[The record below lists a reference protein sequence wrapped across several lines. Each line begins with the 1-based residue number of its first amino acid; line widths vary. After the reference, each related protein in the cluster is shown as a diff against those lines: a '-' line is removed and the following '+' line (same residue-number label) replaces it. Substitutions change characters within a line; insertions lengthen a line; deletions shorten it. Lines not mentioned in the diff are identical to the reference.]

1 MGNMNMW
8 VNNISRSLKNNRT
21 EKYDYSVVGQVPN
34 KVIKA
39 NGDMDEKQ
47 LFIAKKSFLGNESP
61 IRTNLSHG
69 WKKNFNR
76 SYTSRKELPMIIVV
90 MTMLTV
96 CVHKISVWLQ
106 CFYDFRRYCFSNF
119 RRFI

>member
-47 LFIAKKSFLGNESP
+47 LFIAKK
-61 IRTNLSHG
+61 
-69 WKKNFNR
+69 
-76 SYTSRKELPMIIVV
+76 
-90 MTMLTV
+90 
-96 CVHKISVWLQ
+96 
-106 CFYDFRRYCFSNF
+106 
-119 RRFI
+119 

>member
-1 MGNMNMW
+1 MNMW

-21 EKYDYSVVGQVPN
+21 EKYYYSVVGQVPN
-34 KVIKA
+34 KVIKV
-39 NGDMDEKQ
+39 NGDMDEKK
-47 LFIAKKSFLGNESP
+47 LFIAKKLFLGNETP

-76 SYTSRKELPMIIVV
+76 SYTSRKELPMIIVL

-96 CVHKISVWLQ
+96 CVHKISVLLQ
-106 CFYDFRRYCFSNF
+106 CFYGFRRYCFSKF